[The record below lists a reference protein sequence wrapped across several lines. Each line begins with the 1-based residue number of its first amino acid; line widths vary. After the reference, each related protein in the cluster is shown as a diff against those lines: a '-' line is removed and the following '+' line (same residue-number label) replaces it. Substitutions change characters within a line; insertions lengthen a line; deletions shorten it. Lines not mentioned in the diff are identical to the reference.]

1 MVCGWGQSPNTPP
14 AKLGCSNKTAA
25 LCCSTVSFC
34 LPWWRFHTGLQMSH
48 SLGASVLFVL
58 WHRGL
63 RVLVLPFLPVPC
75 DGKVAALFEMAQGH
89 LDKGLLCPHIV
100 HLCAQVKTRGLKLY
114 RVLQPW
120 LKSAKAHPCVFW
132 EALLLTLTYV
142 HAHE

>member
-1 MVCGWGQSPNTPP
+1 MAPGAAGFGAAISP
-14 AKLGCSNKTAA
+14 S
-25 LCCSTVSFC
+25 
-34 LPWWRFHTGLQMSH
+34 
-48 SLGASVLFVL
+48 
-58 WHRGL
+58 
-63 RVLVLPFLPVPC
+63 VPC

-132 EALLLTLTYV
+132 EALLLTHTCT
-142 HAHE
+142 HMSEEHWDHC